1 MSNSSHIESTQQNQ
15 LPLLLLYWDSEK
27 NKFLWGKGFMQGTI
41 YSFNKYLLRL
51 STILSKDPALMSI
64 LFQLKE
70 TDNK

>member
-51 STILSKDPALMSI
+51 STILSKDPALMRV